1 MDIQIERM
9 CIEHL
14 ELIQLNNF
22 DDFWN
27 MNNLC
32 EDLVLPYSF
41 YIIAKHENDIVGF
54 AGMNIVL
61 DEAHIANIAVR
72 KDLRNLKIGSK
83 LLKAL
88 INEAST
94 KAQSIT
100 LEVNEKNLPAICLYK
115 KYGFETLGKRKNYY
129 NNQDD
134 AYIMTKYLIK

>member
-1 MDIQIERM
+1 
-9 CIEHL
+9 
-14 ELIQLNNF
+14 
-22 DDFWN
+22 
-27 MNNLC
+27 
-32 EDLVLPYSF
+32 
-41 YIIAKHENDIVGF
+41 
-54 AGMNIVL
+54 MNIVL

-129 NNQDD
+129 NNQHD
-134 AYIMTKYLIK
+134 AYIMTKYISK

>member
-1 MDIQIERM
+1 
-9 CIEHL
+9 
-14 ELIQLNNF
+14 
-22 DDFWN
+22 
-27 MNNLC
+27 
-32 EDLVLPYSF
+32 
-41 YIIAKHENDIVGF
+41 
-54 AGMNIVL
+54 MNIVL

-94 KAQSIT
+94 KVQSIT

-134 AYIMTKYLIK
+134 AYIMTKYISK

>member
-1 MDIQIERM
+1 MTQ
-9 CIEHL
+9 
-14 ELIQLNNF
+14 F
-22 DDFWN
+22 
-27 MNNLC
+27 
-32 EDLVLPYSF
+32 
-41 YIIAKHENDIVGF
+41 GF

-134 AYIMTKYLIK
+134 AYIMTKYISK